1 MQFLVVTSRNL
12 EQFPL
17 EAFTPELLEAE
28 AQRVRELY
36 AAGVLRQI
44 WRRADKPGACL
55 LLEAASEDEAR
66 EAVSSLPLAQRDM
79 LELVMLTQLLPYPGL
94 GPR

>member
-66 EAVSSLPLAQRDM
+66 EAISSLPLAERDM
-79 LELVMLTQLLPYPGL
+79 LELIMLTQLLPYPGL